1 MAHSDDLP
9 PDLPDE
15 MFLVELP
22 GDAGG
27 ARQRTLSFSR
37 SPTVLLSF
45 AANRFTR
52 AASRVYQEDYGLGS
66 MDWRILVM
74 LTREPGATVTRAADL
89 IGIDKGAV
97 SRSLHR
103 LLKRGLVQQGELHA
117 NGRSRSWRLTGE
129 GQALHARI
137 LAQALDRQRALFA
150 GFQPEEVTQLCDLLT
165 RFMKNLDGLQGR

>member
-1 MAHSDDLP
+1 MDHSDDLP
-9 PDLPDE
+9 DD
-15 MFLVELP
+15 MFLVHVTGEDD
-22 GDAGG
+22 GTM
-27 ARQRTLSFSR
+27 QKTLSFSR

-52 AASRVYQEDYGLGS
+52 AASRVYQDKYGLGS

-74 LTREPGATVTRAADL
+74 LTREPGATVTRASDM

-103 LLKRGLVQQGELHA
+103 LLDQGLVRQGDLHA
-117 NGRSRSWRLTGE
+117 NGRSRSWRLTGK

-137 LAQALDRQRALFA
+137 LEEALTRQRALFK
-150 GFQPEEVTQLCDLLT
+150 GFHPEEITQLCDLLT
-165 RFMKNLDGLQGR
+165 RFMVNLDDLQDR